1 MEARFLGVRK
11 RCCTFGE
18 EEERVTGRWRNR
30 LTVGAVYTT
39 PQLCLLGGGQ
49 RRWSPGAGSPP
60 RGQILV
66 SEERKQDS
74 RAGLGK
80 HMRSLEQLTRN

>member
-39 PQLCLLGGGQ
+39 PQLCLLGGARGGGVQGQ
-49 RRWSPGAGSPP
+49 GAHPEA
-60 RGQILV
+60 RY
-66 SEERKQDS
+66 
-74 RAGLGK
+74 
-80 HMRSLEQLTRN
+80 